1 MKPLRDFVLIKPCAS
16 DEVTEGGLFIPESAR
31 ERSSKAEIVE
41 VGNGTRH
48 IKMEAKKG
56 DKIFHIKGAGD
67 EFIINGEPHYL
78 IRQVDILS
86 YVLNN

>member
-31 ERSSKAEIVE
+31 ERSSKAEVVE

-48 IKMEAKKG
+48 IEMEAKKG
-56 DKIFHIKGAGD
+56 DKIFRYSG
-67 EFIINGEPHYL
+67 
-78 IRQVDILS
+78 
-86 YVLNN
+86 